1 MRLSVLAALGIT
13 AFLGIMTINPPDA
26 NAQTRRTTVVSSPRS
41 AVIVSRPRG
50 MRTAVVRPRGAVIMG
65 RPRSTVIV
73 SRPRGVRTAVVS
85 PRGARGAVIMGR
97 PRGAVV
103 VSRRRNITR
112 F

>member
-1 MRLSVLAALGIT
+1 MRLSVFAALGIT
-13 AFLGIMTINPPDA
+13 AFLGIMTIDPPDA
-26 NAQTRRTTVVSSPRS
+26 NAQTRRAAVVSSPRS

-50 MRTAVVRPRGAVIMG
+50 VRTAVVR
-65 RPRSTVIV
+65 
-73 SRPRGVRTAVVS
+73 

-103 VSRRRNITR
+103 ISRRRNITR

>member
-1 MRLSVLAALGIT
+1 MRLSVFAALGIT
-13 AFLGIMTINPPDA
+13 AFLGIMTIDPPDA
-26 NAQTRRTTVVSSPRS
+26 NAQTRRAAVVSSPRS
-41 AVIVSRPRG
+41 AAIVS
-50 MRTAVVRPRGAVIMG
+50 T
-65 RPRSTVIV
+65 
-73 SRPRGVRTAVVS
+73 RGVRTAVVR